1 MQFVRIVLRGTQSQR
16 LARLARKTRDA
27 GMRTR
32 LLIIIHASWAWTKHK
47 IAQAVGCCE
56 RTVMR
61 VCARWVEEGEA
72 GLVDRREDNGLCLA
86 DEAYERTV
94 ARIIAERPD
103 AFGHSRP
110 TWTLKLIIETARRQ
124 TGKTVS
130 TSTMSRLLKRIGAR
144 WGRPKPLAP
153 CPWSKRAIRKHM
165 NEIHWLIARLTPKQ
179 VVVWED
185 EADIDLNPRIGPDWM
200 HRGTQRTVMTPGKNK
215 KMYIAGAMEEVT
227 GKLVWTWAKKKC
239 TGLFI
244 SLLKQLLKSYADKER
259 IHVILDNYSI
269 HSSKRL
275 KAWLAEH
282 GSKLRLHFLPP
293 YCPDENRIERSVWR
307 DVHANVTYNHQCLD
321 LDELCGNVTQYL
333 KSKNRVAQRRVA

>member
-1 MQFVRIVLRGTQSQR
+1 MDFVKIVLRGKQRRR
-16 LARLARKTRDA
+16 LARLARRTRDA
-27 GMRTR
+27 GLRTR
-32 LLIIIHASWAWTKHK
+32 LLIIIHASWAWTKQK

-56 RTVMR
+56 RTVVR
-61 VCARWVEEGEA
+61 VCARWREEGDA
-72 GLVDRREDNGLCLA
+72 GLVDRREDNGLRLA

-124 TGKTVS
+124 TGKVVS

-153 CPWSKRAIRKHM
+153 CPWSKRAVHRRM

-200 HRGTQRTVMTPGKNK
+200 PRGTQRTVMTPGKNK
-215 KMYIAGAMEEVT
+215 KAYIAGAMDAIT
-227 GKLVWTWAKKKC
+227 GKLVWTWADKKC

-244 SLLKQLLKSYADKER
+244 SLLKQLLKTYADKEQ

-269 HSSKRL
+269 HSSRRL
-275 KAWLAEH
+275 KAWLAEY
-282 GSKLRLHFLPP
+282 GNKLQLHFLPP
-293 YCPDENRIERSVWR
+293 YSPDENRIERSVWR
-307 DVHANVTYNHQCLD
+307 DVHANVTYNHQCQD

-333 KSKNRVAQRRVA
+333 K